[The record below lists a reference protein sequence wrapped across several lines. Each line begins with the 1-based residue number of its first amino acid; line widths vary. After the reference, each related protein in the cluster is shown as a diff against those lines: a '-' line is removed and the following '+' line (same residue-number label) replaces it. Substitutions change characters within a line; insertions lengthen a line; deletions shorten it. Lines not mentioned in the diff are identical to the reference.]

1 MKKNTLILAAISI
14 LFAAC
19 QSESHSHAGHGES
32 SGPDAPETS
41 SELSQNQGEK
51 WMVNEDMMVYVRQ
64 METRLDQF
72 QGGGAGEVAALAADL
87 QTDLQNLTGSCTMKG
102 EAHDAL
108 HLWLHPFT
116 EAVNQLDEEY
126 QPEKT
131 TAQIENLK
139 GMLDT
144 FHEKFQ

>member
-19 QSESHSHAGHGES
+19 QSESHSHSDHSEPAVTEI
-32 SGPDAPETS
+32 PETS
-41 SELSQNQGEK
+41 SELSLNQGEK
-51 WMVNEDMMVYVRQ
+51 WIVNEDMMVYVRQ

-72 QGGGAGEVAALAADL
+72 QGGGAGEVASLATDL

-131 TAQIENLK
+131 AAQIETLQ

-144 FHEKFQ
+144 FNLYFK

>member
-1 MKKNTLILAAISI
+1 
-14 LFAAC
+14 
-19 QSESHSHAGHGES
+19 
-32 SGPDAPETS
+32 
-41 SELSQNQGEK
+41 
-51 WMVNEDMMVYVRQ
+51 MVYVRQ

-72 QGGGAGEVAALAADL
+72 QGGGAGEVASLAADL

-131 TAQIENLK
+131 TAQIETLQ

-144 FHEKFQ
+144 FNLYFQ

>member
-1 MKKNTLILAAISI
+1 MKHILYSFTLLSL
-14 LFAAC
+14 LFFAC
-19 QSESHSHAGHGES
+19 QSESNSHAGHSES
-32 SGPDAPETS
+32 SGTDYPES
-41 SELSQNQGEK
+41 SAEPSLKQGEK

-116 EAVNQLDEEY
+116 VAVNQLDEEY